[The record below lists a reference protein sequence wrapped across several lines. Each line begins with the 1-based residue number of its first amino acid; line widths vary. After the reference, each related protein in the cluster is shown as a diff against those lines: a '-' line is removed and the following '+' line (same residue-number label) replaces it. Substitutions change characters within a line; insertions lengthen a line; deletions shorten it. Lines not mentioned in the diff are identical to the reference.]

1 MTLRAIIH
9 AAHMDT
15 HTEDLRAII
24 GRWCLPG
31 SGKHEIMQEM
41 IDECEAHG
49 VTTWGE
55 LPL

>member
-1 MTLRAIIH
+1 
-9 AAHMDT
+9 MDT

-24 GRWCLPG
+24 DDERGRWCLPG